1 MNEVRMRSVV
11 TKQKVVVEVRGYVV
25 EVASLLERAE

>member
-11 TKQKVVVEVRGYVV
+11 TKQKVVVEVRGYVG
-25 EVASLLERAE
+25 EVASL